1 MIDLAMIL
9 IVIIGIIAVIDW
21 KFKQIPSIFLTGIL
35 FVVMMIQLFTPSTWA
50 YFHLA
55 GGLTF
60 LVFAWMLYEAD
71 FIGGIADI
79 KIITVIGLMI
89 SNYPFLFIGV
99 LLILLYGF
107 VYKVIFRYVLKK
119 DKNEDVA
126 FIPCLFSVYLVLYFT
141 GGVL

>member
-1 MIDLAMIL
+1 MNDLAMIL
-9 IVIIGIIAVIDW
+9 IVVIGIVAIIDW

-35 FVVMMIQLFTPSTWA
+35 FVVMMIQLFSPSTWA

-60 LVFAWMLYEAD
+60 FVFAWMLYEAN

-79 KIITVIGLMI
+79 KIITIIGLMI

-99 LLILLYGF
+99 LLILFYGF
-107 VYKVIFRYVLKK
+107 IYKVIFRYILKK
-119 DKNEDVA
+119 DKEEEVP
-126 FIPCLFSVYLVLYFT
+126 FIPCLFSVYLAMYYL